1 MGLRCSVLGHD
12 YGETGVERERDERG
26 AEVVRTAKRVQT
38 CRHCGHERTV
48 SANTEITALEP
59 EAGVVRDGD
68 GRVVA
73 ATAEENVAADGT
85 GSITIEDGTLDG
97 GTATDDATSST
108 GDTAVSLDEISGT
121 DVEGLST
128 NEPASGTAANE
139 HEPDAT
145 AAEPTTDTTATE
157 RESDTAATEHDSGT
171 TATDTAV
178 ADDESE
184 IPTVEASRTDDPA
197 DEPGRAPGEWPAD
210 PGTESAGSTGRTG
223 NGVGSLTPIGDAA
236 DTAAGSDPGSR
247 TQPLTEGWT
256 LERAEARAK
265 EEGAAGTNGS
275 PGTAEPGETF
285 VCRQCGFT
293 AVVVDSPLRA
303 GDSCPECRTG
313 YLARGTRKE

>member
-97 GTATDDATSST
+97 ESPPEDATSST

-121 DVEGLST
+121 DAETLSAT
-128 NEPASGTAANE
+128 EPASDTTATDNE
-139 HEPDAT
+139 SDAT
-145 AAEPTTDTTATE
+145 ATEHESDATATAPATE
-157 RESDTAATEHDSGT
+157 RESDTA
-171 TATDTAV
+171 TDTA
-178 ADDESE
+178 ATSSEGE
-184 IPTVEASRTDDPA
+184 IPTVKASQTDDPA
-197 DEPGRAPGEWPAD
+197 DEPGRAPGEWPGD
-210 PGTESAGSTGRTG
+210 PSAESAGSTGRTG
-223 NGVGSLTPIGDAA
+223 NGTESLTPIGDTA
-236 DTAAGSDPGSR
+236 DSTAGNDSESE
-247 TQPLTEGWT
+247 TQPLSEEWTPEG
-256 LERAEARAK
+256 AETRAK
-265 EEGAAGTNGS
+265 EGTTGTNGS
-275 PGTAEPGETF
+275 PGTVEPGETF
-285 VCRQCGFT
+285 ACRQCGFT
-293 AVVVDSPLRA
+293 AAVVDSPLRA

-313 YLARGTRKE
+313 YLARGTRKG